1 MSFIKKHM
9 GFYLAV
15 CAVAMAAAIF
25 LSRAGSAM
33 VAIAASAQVSSQRI
47 VVIDAG
53 HGGEDGGAISCS
65 GVRESNIN
73 LEISLRLNDLMNFL
87 GIQTRMIRTTDI
99 SVYSEGATT
108 IAQKKVSDIH
118 NRVQMVEETPNA
130 VLVSIHQNNFPEAQY
145 RGAQVF
151 YAKTDGSEALAKLTQ
166 EYIIA
171 HVDPNNHR
179 ECKTAKDIYLMNHIS
194 CPAILVECGFLS
206 NVKEESL
213 LRDATYQ
220 KKLAAAICC
229 SVSAFLEEDY
239 EV

>member
-1 MSFIKKHM
+1 MEFIKKHA

-25 LSRAGSAM
+25 LSRAGSA
-33 VAIAASAQVSSQRI
+33 VIAVTASAQTPSHQI

-65 GVRESNIN
+65 GARESDIN
-73 LEISLRLNDLMNFL
+73 LEISLRLRDLMHFL

-108 IAQKKVSDIH
+108 IARKKVSDIR
-118 NRVQMVEETPNA
+118 NRVKMVEETPNG

-151 YAKTDGSEALAKLTQ
+151 YADTAGSESLAESTQ
-166 EYIIA
+166 EFLIKN
-171 HVDPNNHR
+171 VDSNNHR
-179 ECKTAKDIYLMNHIS
+179 KCKRAKDIYLMEHI
-194 CPAILVECGFLS
+194 V
-206 NVKEESL
+206 VWQ
-213 LRDATYQ
+213 T
-220 KKLAAAICC
+220 
-229 SVSAFLEEDY
+229 
-239 EV
+239 